1 MMAAYTT
8 LLVILV
14 IVIMLGIYFYFR
26 HRVKKKALERK
37 YGHVPSHTELYF
49 EEYFE
54 DIIESWDL
62 VKEGEA
68 QRWAEKMDGRLN
80 NLSERIES
88 LKSKRDQIDQEF
100 EIMENRIESL
110 ETQEEMR

>member
-1 MMAAYTT
+1 MAAYTT

-14 IVIMLGIYFYFR
+14 IIIMIGIYFYFR
-26 HRVKKKALERK
+26 YRARKKALERK

-54 DIIESWDL
+54 NIIESWDL
-62 VKEGEA
+62 VKEDKA
-68 QRWAEKMDGRLN
+68 QRWAEKMDTRLKD
-80 NLSERIES
+80 LSDRIDS
-88 LKSKRDQIDQEF
+88 LKSKSNQIDQEF
-100 EIMENRIESL
+100 EVIENRIDKL

>member
-1 MMAAYTT
+1 MAAYTT

-14 IVIMLGIYFYFR
+14 IVILVGIYFYFR
-26 HRVKKKALERK
+26 HRARKKALTRK
-37 YGHVPSHTELYF
+37 YGHDPSHTELYF

-62 VKEGEA
+62 VREDEA
-68 QRWAEKMDGRLN
+68 HRWADNMEDR
-80 NLSERIES
+80 LSELSSKIES
-88 LKSKRDQIDQEF
+88 LKSNKHKIDQEF
-100 EIMENRIESL
+100 EMVENRIDKL

>member
-1 MMAAYTT
+1 MAAYTS
-8 LLVILV
+8 LIVILV
-14 IVIMLGIYFYFR
+14 ILIMVGIYFYFR
-26 HRVKKKALERK
+26 QRTRKKALERK

-62 VKEGEA
+62 VKVGEA
-68 QRWAEKMDGRLN
+68 KRWAEKMDKRLDD
-80 NLSERIES
+80 LSGKIES
-88 LKSKRDQIDQEF
+88 LKSKSSQIDQEF
-100 EIMENRIESL
+100 EIMENRIDKI

>member
-1 MMAAYTT
+1 MAAYTT
-8 LLVILV
+8 LIVILV
-14 IVIMLGIYFYFR
+14 LIILVSIYLYFR
-26 HRVKKKALERK
+26 QRAKKKALVRK
-37 YGHVPSHTELYF
+37 YGHEPTHTELYF

-68 QRWAEKMDGRLN
+68 QRWADKMENRLDD
-80 NLSERIES
+80 LSESIES
-88 LKSKRDQIDQEF
+88 LKSRKKQIDQEF
-100 EIMENRIESL
+100 EVMENRIDKL